1 MEETR
6 KKPLYGKVIIEGKII
21 LKTGLH
27 IGASRE
33 AMEIGGLD
41 APVIRHPVTR
51 EPYIPGSSLKG
62 KLRALMDKKMEKEK
76 GEKWAKERES
86 IGSEVKIHVCNDFKN
101 ASLCPLC
108 RIFGSSGKNGN
119 FPARLKVRDCRLI
132 NLDYLKKA
140 EGGLLYTEWKFENAV
155 DRVTAAA
162 NPRQIERVPEG
173 AEFELEMIY
182 DVEDQSQLDEDLK
195 NILSLLELL
204 EDDYLGGHGSRGYG
218 KVKIDISSIKAKKIE
233 AYMEEEREDENVKT
247 LKFDEKNP
255 PPLSKVKQEVSEKI
269 TPFFLS

>member
-1 MEETR
+1 MEEPR

-62 KLRALMDKKMEKEK
+62 KLRALMDRKMEKEK
-76 GEKWAKERES
+76 EKWSREP
-86 IGSEVKIHVCNDFKN
+86 IGSGVEIHVCSDFKN
-101 ASLCPLC
+101 ASSCPLC

-119 FPARLKVRDCRLI
+119 FPARLKVRDCKLI
-132 NLDYLKKA
+132 NREELKRA

-173 AEFELEMIY
+173 AKFELEMIY
-182 DVEDQSQLDEDLK
+182 DVEDPSPQLDEDIK

-218 KVKIDISSIKAKKIE
+218 KVEIKLSSIKAKKIE
-233 AYMEEEREDENVKT
+233 AYVEGERENENMVALEVEGKSFADVKR
-247 LKFDEKNP
+247 
-255 PPLSKVKQEVSEKI
+255 EVSEKI
-269 TPFFLS
+269 IPLFSS